1 MAKKKTAA
9 KKTGRPL
16 PQNRDYTRLAGSE
29 LSRMLGYD
37 RTRAA
42 HWAKEGCPRN
52 ADGTYSLT
60 LVHQWLVGKVEKKAT
75 KEEAELDGDV
85 EQAKL
90 RRVKRLRETWAFQ
103 KDKGKYLKR
112 DEVVAAWSQSSID
125 ARILLETIPDRVSM
139 LVGDIEARAIAKRSA
154 ERIVDSALRSYAKG
168 LRLLE
173 KDNSDHDGDGNGDD
187 RSGESEGEEAVPHPA
202 GSRRSVDAAPADA
215 DPGVG
220 RTKYLLQRQ
229 GERPRRL
236 LES

>member
-9 KKTGRPL
+9 KKTGRPM

-60 LVHQWLVGKVEKKAT
+60 LVHQWLVGKTEKKAS

-103 KDKGKYLKR
+103 KDKGKYLAR
-112 DEVVAAWSQSSID
+112 TDVISTWSQSAID

-139 LVGDIEARAIAKRSA
+139 LIGDLEVRAIAKQSVQ
-154 ERIVDSALRSYAKG
+154 RIVDSALRSYAKG
-168 LRLLE
+168 L
-173 KDNSDHDGDGNGDD
+173 NSIQKGENGTNVDDDGED
-187 RSGESEGEEAVPHPA
+187 EEAVPHPE
-202 GSRRSVDAAPADA
+202 GGDRGLDAAPADA
-215 DPGVG
+215 NSRMGG
-220 RTKYLLQRQ
+220 KEYLLQRQ
-229 GERPRRL
+229 SERPRRL
-236 LES
+236 LEP